1 MECCICKKEI
11 EEYFDSRNAQPIKN
25 GRCCIEC
32 DETIVL
38 PTRLRILEPYLK
50 AEEEKYEW

>member
-11 EEYFDSRNAQPIKN
+11 EEYLDSRNAQPIKN